1 MGCGSSKVDDLPLVM
16 RCRQRKEMIKSAMDY
31 RYDLSSSHLAYF
43 HSLKDI
49 GYALSRFI
57 DEEVVI
63 PSSYTSSPVLTLP
76 SDEGKTNK
84 SSGSSGSISHI
95 HSIHGNED
103 SHLHLSSDSES
114 DLGSSSGGHIH
125 IHDDSDDYD
134 GSVRGNKSKPP
145 SSSFYSPYN
154 HNQTNWD
161 DPFVMNGGPIPSQHH
176 EGTNQT
182 NQGDPY
188 GANSAPSPYQSP
200 ADPAF
205 GSAWGPYGGI
215 FDSYSGYRGNTNF
228 YYMKKSAPASRTV
241 IHQEARGFQ
250 ETGQWPDPS
259 DYNSYESEGFFGL
272 GMSGSSA
279 PEEPNQHN
287 SAKASSPPPPP
298 KVSGWD
304 FLNFFDGYD
313 NGYQSHGYGF
323 ASVVSSPDTI
333 ELREREGIPD
343 LEEETEN
350 ESHSEG
356 VYMGEKL
363 DTKRNIGKDT
373 TKSFSEE
380 NTEVSL
386 SKGLSRSN
394 GGGSKRVPPGN
405 SEGTSKGENDEG
417 TSHSVPLQ
425 NDEGSHLVNVKVD
438 MSMPETVSESVGE
451 HHESKKEVSFDVDE
465 GSIHEVESSRLS
477 SLTTLSAH
485 GSRDVQEVFNEI
497 KDEFDVAFGYGK
509 EVAVMLE
516 AGKVPYRPRFAVL
529 KVALSRILY
538 LIAPSFSSSLHPKQ
552 SDISHS
558 QITKLARSYHQ
569 DAVTDIPSISL
580 SSTLEKLYAWEKKL
594 YKEVKVIAL
603 ILG

>member
-1 MGCGSSKVDDLPLVM
+1 MGCGGSKVDDLPLVM

-57 DEEVVI
+57 DEQVVI

-76 SDEGKTNK
+76 SDE
-84 SSGSSGSISHI
+84 SHL
-95 HSIHGNED
+95 HSINGNED

-114 DLGSSSGGHIH
+114 NLGSSSGGHIH

-134 GSVRGNKSKPP
+134 ASVPGNKSKP
-145 SSSFYSPYN
+145 SLSSFYPSYN

-161 DPFVMNGGPIPSQHH
+161 DPFVMNGGPTPSQHH

-182 NQGDPY
+182 N
-188 GANSAPSPYQSP
+188 QSP

-215 FDSYSGYRGNTNF
+215 FDSYDGYRENRNF

-259 DYNSYESEGFFGL
+259 DYNSFESGGFFGL
-272 GMSGSSA
+272 SMSGSSA

-287 SAKASSPPPPP
+287 SAKAPSPPPPP

-323 ASVVSSPDTI
+323 GSVVSSPDTV

-356 VYMGEKL
+356 VHMGKKL

-373 TKSFSEE
+373 TRFFPEE

-386 SKGLSRSN
+386 SRGRSQSN
-394 GGGSKRVPPGN
+394 GGSSKRVPPGN
-405 SEGTSKGENDEG
+405 IEGPSKEENDEG
-417 TSHSVPLQ
+417 TSCSVPLQ
-425 NDEGSHLVNVKVD
+425 NDEGSHSVNVEVD

-451 HHESKKEVSFDVDE
+451 QNGSKREVSFDVDE

-497 KDEFDVAFGYGK
+497 KDEFDIAFGYGK

-529 KVALSRILY
+529 KGEGKLIFVALISCYVTLRFLMNCSDCDYIYLRILT
-538 LIAPSFSSSLHPKQ
+538 I
-552 SDISHS
+552 
-558 QITKLARSYHQ
+558 
-569 DAVTDIPSISL
+569 
-580 SSTLEKLYAWEKKL
+580 
-594 YKEVKVIAL
+594 
-603 ILG
+603 